1 MRSPPRKKNPR
12 HKVIKSA
19 SPGICLFESVFRGRF
34 FYGKWETDAAQA
46 LGGVRQ
52 GTGCVIGDLSGRA
65 SAAGSSAGPGHSGG
79 GGSLRCYSGTVC
91 DLLCSGRLFG
101 SGAGGNGTPPGSHA
115 GRGSLRLRVDR
126 GGCSGLAGDY
136 LDGAWRH
143 SDIMCPGRRPSGR
156 PAGRT
161 KAGWEAAAPLTGNY
175 GEISQ
180 KGFRRGAALPRNAAG
195 GGPSQNPQMWGF

>member
-1 MRSPPRKKNPR
+1 MGNGKRTPRKPW
-12 HKVIKSA
+12 VVFGGALAVSL
-19 SPGICLFESVFRGRF
+19 GIYLAGHLLL
-34 FYGKWETDAAQA
+34 AA
-46 LGGVRQ
+46 LLVR
-52 GTGCVIGDLSGRA
+52 
-65 SAAGSSAGPGHSGG
+65 
-79 GGSLRCYSGTVC
+79 GTVGEGVAFAVTAGLC